1 MQWND
6 YGQIDFLLAAAHAVG
21 YFTADVQ
28 CGRYYRGGQ
37 VLRQSGAGGGGI
49 DQCAHQRVHESVYR
63 NFAGSKC
70 TDGAFLCGGA

>member
-1 MQWND
+1 MQRND

-21 YFTADVQ
+21 HFTADVQ

-37 VLRQSGAGGGGI
+37 VFRQPGAGSGGI

-63 NFAGSKC
+63 NFAGGKC

>member
-1 MQWND
+1 MQRND

-21 YFTADVQ
+21 HFTADVQ
-28 CGRYYRGGQ
+28 CCRYYRGGQ
-37 VLRQSGAGGGGI
+37 VFRQPGAGSGGI

-63 NFAGSKC
+63 NFAGGKC

>member
-1 MQWND
+1 MQRND

-37 VLRQSGAGGGGI
+37 VFRQPGAGGGGI

-63 NFAGSKC
+63 NFAGGKC

>member
-1 MQWND
+1 MQRND

-21 YFTADVQ
+21 HFTADVQ

-37 VLRQSGAGGGGI
+37 VFRQPGAGSGGI

-63 NFAGSKC
+63 NFTGGKC